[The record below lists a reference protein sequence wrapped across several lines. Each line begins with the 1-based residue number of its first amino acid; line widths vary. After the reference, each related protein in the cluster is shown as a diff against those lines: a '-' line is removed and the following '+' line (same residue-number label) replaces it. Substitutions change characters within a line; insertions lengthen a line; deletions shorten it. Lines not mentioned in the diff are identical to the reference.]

1 MTSDTPLPSSPAVP
15 QPRER
20 AVSRRALLASAVGA
34 AGAALL
40 HGAGVARAQ
49 GLPAEVPVIDPERYV
64 LLVHGLVDRPVA
76 FTLADLKRLG
86 RGSRTCFRDPAGNP
100 RPTIPGEATPG
111 SVAAR
116 PARDDWTGVP
126 LAVLLREA
134 GVRPGASWFSSEGED
149 GRPPARSIP
158 LEKAWDDALIAYAQ
172 NGEPLR
178 PEQGYPA
185 RLLLPGWAPCLN
197 TKWIR
202 RIEVSDRP
210 LAGRAEACRA
220 GGTKRHGGHG

>member
-1 MTSDTPLPSSPAVP
+1 MTSDTPLPSDAAVP

-20 AVSRRALLASAVGA
+20 AVSRRALLAGAVGA

-40 HGAGVARAQ
+40 PGAGVVRAQ
-49 GLPAEVPVIDPERYV
+49 GLPAASPGSPAGIPAIDAERYV
-64 LLVHGLVDRPVA
+64 LLVHGRVDRPVA

-86 RGSRTCFRDPAGNP
+86 KGPRSCFREPAG
-100 RPTIPGEATPG
+100 RTAE
-111 SVAAR
+111 SE
-116 PARDDWTGVP
+116 WTGVP

-134 GVRPGASWFSSEGED
+134 GVRAGAAWFTAEGED

-158 LEKAWDDALIAYAQ
+158 LEKAWDDALIAYAR

-178 PEQGYPA
+178 PEHGYPA
-185 RLLLPGWAPCLN
+185 RLLLPGWAACLN

-202 RIEVSDRP
+202 RIEVSDHP
-210 LAGRAEACRA
+210 VEGRAEACRG
-220 GGTKRHGGHG
+220 GGTGRHGGHG